1 MRSQRLMETGE
12 PQGSC
17 SQVGGERGSGGECRA
32 TQQTGACPESKSIHS
47 TSSRQRP
54 PGEATSP
61 RGGCPGA
68 EGFGPSPGQAR
79 TSLPSSS
86 GERGSTSEGGLFG
99 NLPFRMNPSSRQTAS
114 VVCGCQEGNRAPQR
128 LGGIFSRDSLGRG
141 WPRCHP
147 GVLVSLPQQ
156 LLGDQVPLRRPF
168 QKRACAMY

>member
-1 MRSQRLMETGE
+1 MRSQRLMGTGE

-17 SQVGGERGSGGECRA
+17 SQVGRERGSGGECRA

-47 TSSRQRP
+47 TSARQRT

-68 EGFGPSPGQAR
+68 EGFGPSP
-79 TSLPSSS
+79 SSS
-86 GERGSTSEGGLFG
+86 GERGSASEGRLLFG

-114 VVCGCQEGNRAPQR
+114 VVRGCQEGNRAPQR

-147 GVLVSLPQQ
+147 GGVLVSLPQQ